1 MHPEQRFRRNLCLK
15 CSQNIRRA
23 VAGIRVVY
31 QYDLGMAGNGGKV
44 HVVRV
49 TKTGYVDKQGRR
61 KDYSSAYLRRT
72 YRDGGKVKNE
82 TVANLSALPDHVID
96 WIDAG
101 LKGQQ
106 LVPAAEAVTITRSVP
121 HGHVAAVHAMA
132 RALGL
137 PGLLGPPGRQRD
149 LALALIISRV
159 VRPGSKLSTLTWWD
173 DTTLGDLGV
182 AGASTDDIYA
192 AMDWLA
198 AGQDAI
204 EAELARRHLAPEPN
218 PPGMALFD
226 LSSSWLEGSHCPL
239 AARGYSRDGKK
250 GKLQIEYGLLTDPAG
265 RPVAVRVFPGN
276 TGDPAAFTEIVQVV
290 REKFGLAKMVMVG
303 DRGMITSARIQALNQ
318 LEDGTPR
325 PDGYG
330 WITALRAP
338 AIKRLMADD
347 GPLQLS
353 LFDQQDLAE
362 ITSGDFPG
370 ERLVACRNPVLAA
383 ERARKR
389 EDLLAATEKLLAPV
403 IARVQAG
410 KLTGAGEIGVEVG
423 KVISKYKTGKH
434 FAVAIT
440 DDSLTVT
447 RKQDQI
453 DAEAAL
459 DGFYVLRTPVPVREL
474 DASGVVSAYK
484 NLKYVER
491 DFRHIKA
498 DDLDLRPVFHRLE
511 ERVKAHVLT
520 CMLGCYLTW
529 HLRRAWAPLTFT
541 DENPPAQASPVAP
554 ARRSARAQA
563 KASCQHD
570 PAGQPYRSF
579 RGLIDH
585 LATLTRNQVR
595 FTGTHATVP
604 MLAEPTTAQRQ
615 AFDLLG
621 VPIPLTL
628 K

>member
-1 MHPEQRFRRNLCLK
+1 MT
-15 CSQNIRRA
+15 
-23 VAGIRVVY
+23 
-31 QYDLGMAGNGGKV
+31 GNGGKV

-72 YRDGGKVKNE
+72 YREDGKVKNE
-82 TVANLSALPDHVID
+82 TVANISALPDHVID
-96 WIDAG
+96 LIDAG
-101 LKGQQ
+101 LKGTP

-132 RALGL
+132 AKLGL
-137 PGLLGPPGRQRD
+137 AALLGPAGRQRD

-159 VRPGSKLSTLTWWD
+159 ARPASKLSTLAWWA
-173 DTTLGDLGV
+173 DTTLGADLGT
-182 AGASTDDIYA
+182 ADASTDDIYA

-198 AGQDAI
+198 GRQDAI
-204 EAELARRHLAPEPN
+204 EAGLARRHLGPEPN
-218 PPGMALFD
+218 PARMALFD

-250 GKLQIEYGLLTDPAG
+250 GRLQIEYGLLTDPEG

-276 TGDPAAFTEIVQVV
+276 TGDPAAFTQIVQVV
-290 REKFGLAKMVMVG
+290 RDKFGLAEIVMVG
-303 DRGMITSARIQALNQ
+303 DRGMITSARIAALNQ

-325 PDGYG
+325 SDPYG

-338 AIKRLMADD
+338 AIRKLMADG

-353 LFDQQDLAE
+353 LFDEQDLAE
-362 ITSGDFPG
+362 ITSPDFPG

-389 EDLLAATEKLLAPV
+389 EDLLAATEKLLAPI
-403 IARVQAG
+403 IARVQAAR
-410 KLTGAGEIGVEVG
+410 LAGAGPIGVEVG
-423 KVISKYKTGKH
+423 KVISKYKTSKH

-440 DDSLTVT
+440 DASLAVA

-459 DGFYVLRTPVPVREL
+459 DGFYVLRTPVPAAEL
-474 DASGVVSAYK
+474 DASAVVAAYK

-511 ERVKAHVLT
+511 ERVKAHVLI
-520 CMLGCYLTW
+520 CMLACYLTW

-541 DENPPAQASPVAP
+541 DQTPPAPANPVAP
-554 ARRSARAQA
+554 ARRSAAAQA
-563 KASCQHD
+563 KASYQHD
-570 PAGQPYRSF
+570 PAGQPYYSF
-579 RGLIDH
+579 RGLLDH

-595 FTGTHATVP
+595 YTGTQITIQ
-604 MLAEPTTAQRQ
+604 MLTEPTTAQRE
-615 AFDLLG
+615 AFTLIG
-621 VPIPLTL
+621 APIPLGL

>member
-1 MHPEQRFRRNLCLK
+1 MVRN
-15 CSQNIRRA
+15 A
-23 VAGIRVVY
+23 
-31 QYDLGMAGNGGKV
+31 GKV

-72 YRDGGKVKNE
+72 YREAGTVKNE

-96 WIDAG
+96 LIDAG

-106 LVPAAEAVTITRSVP
+106 LVPAGEAVTITRSLP

-132 RALGL
+132 AKLSL
-137 PGLLGPPGRQRD
+137 PALLGPAGPQRD

-159 VRPGSKLSTLTWWD
+159 AAPASKLSTLAWWA
-173 DTTLGDLGV
+173 DTTLGADLGV

-198 AGQDAI
+198 GRQDGI
-204 EAELARRHLAPEPN
+204 EAALAARHLAPEAN
-218 PPGMALFD
+218 PARMALFD
-226 LSSSWLEGSHCPL
+226 LSSSWMEGRCCPL

-250 GKLQIEYGLLTDPAG
+250 GRLQIEYGLLTDPAG
-265 RPVAVRVFPGN
+265 RPVAVRVLSGS

-290 REKFGLAKMVMVG
+290 RDKFALDRMVMVG
-303 DRGMITSARIQALNQ
+303 DRGMITSARIEALNAA
-318 LEDGTPR
+318 EDGTEP
-325 PDGYG
+325 PGGTYG

-338 AIKRLMADD
+338 AIKKLMADA

-362 ITSGDFPG
+362 ITSEDYPG
-370 ERLVACRNPVLAA
+370 ERLIACRNPVLAA

-389 EDLLAATEKLLAPV
+389 EDLLRATEKLLAPL
-403 IARVQAG
+403 IARVAAG
-410 KLTGAGEIGVEVG
+410 RLQGAGPIGLEAG
-423 KVISKYKTGKH
+423 KVIGKYKTAKH
-434 FAVAIT
+434 FAVTIT
-440 DDSLTVT
+440 GDSLTVE
-447 RKQDQI
+447 RRQDQI

-459 DGFYVLRTPVPVREL
+459 DGFYVLRTPVPASDL
-474 DASGVVSAYK
+474 DAPSVVSAYK

-491 DFRHIKA
+491 DFRHIRA
-498 DDLDLRPVFHRLE
+498 DDLDLRPVFHHLE
-511 ERVKAHVLT
+511 ERVRAHVLI
-520 CMLGCYLTW
+520 CMLACYLTW

-541 DENPPAQASPVAP
+541 DEQPPGQDNPVTP
-554 ARRSARAQA
+554 ARRSATAHA
-563 KASCQHD
+563 KASGQHD

-579 RGLIDH
+579 RGLIEH

-595 FTGTHATVP
+595 FAGARATVP
-604 MLAEPTTAQRQ
+604 MLAEPTSAQRE
-615 AFDLLG
+615 AFRLIG
-621 VPIPLTL
+621 VPIPLML